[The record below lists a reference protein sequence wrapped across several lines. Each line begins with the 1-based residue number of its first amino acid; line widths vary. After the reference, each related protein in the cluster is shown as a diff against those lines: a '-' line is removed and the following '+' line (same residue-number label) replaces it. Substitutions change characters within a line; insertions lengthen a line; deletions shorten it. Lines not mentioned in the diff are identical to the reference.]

1 MDSGRSPKERDDDCW
16 EGTMRWWEQHF
27 ANSTRGRIVAILRRG
42 WRSVDELAAALG
54 LTDNAVRAHI
64 ATLERDGVV
73 AVAGA
78 RRDGTVGKPAT
89 LYGVAD
95 GADTL
100 FSSAYAPALSAL
112 VAEIGS
118 QHPDKLESLLRG
130 AGSRLAT
137 RAPGDFEERVRNAA
151 ALLTELG
158 ADADVEQTAEGY
170 AIHGHG
176 CALSQAVSS
185 NPQTCCMVEQL
196 LTDVTGARVCEQ
208 CDRTSNPPRCAFTIT
223 E

>member
-1 MDSGRSPKERDDDCW
+1 MQ
-16 EGTMRWWEQHF
+16 WWEQHF
-27 ANSTRGRIVAILRRG
+27 GNSTRGRIVAILRRG

-73 AVAGA
+73 ASAGE

-112 VAEIGS
+112 VAELGS
-118 QHPDKLESLLRG
+118 RHPEELESLLRG
-130 AGSRLAT
+130 AGKRLAKPASGT
-137 RAPGDFEERVRNAA
+137 FAERVDSAA
-151 ALLTELG
+151 AILTELG
-158 ADADVEQTAEGY
+158 ADADVVETAEGY

-176 CALSQAVSS
+176 CPLTQAVSAS
-185 NPQTCCMVEQL
+185 PETCCMVEQL
-196 LTDVTGARVCEQ
+196 LSEVTGGRVRER
-208 CDRTSNPPRCAFTIT
+208 CDRGHNPPRCAFVIS
-223 E
+223 EQIAE

>member
-1 MDSGRSPKERDDDCW
+1 
-16 EGTMRWWEQHF
+16 MRWWEQHF
-27 ANSTRGRIVAILRRG
+27 GNSTRGRIVAILRRG
-42 WRSVDELAAALG
+42 WRSVDELATALG

-73 AVAGA
+73 AATGS

-89 LYGVAD
+89 LYGVAE

-112 VAEIGS
+112 VAELGS
-118 QHPDKLESLLRG
+118 RYPEELESLLRG
-130 AGSRLAT
+130 AGRRLAKPAT
-137 RAPGDFEERVRNAA
+137 GTFAKRVGAAA

-158 ADADVEQTAEGY
+158 GDADVEETPDGY
-170 AIHGHG
+170 SIHGHG
-176 CALSQAVSS
+176 CALGEAVSS
-185 NPQTCCMVEQL
+185 RPETCCMVEQL
-196 LTDVTGARVCEQ
+196 LADVTGATVRER
-208 CDRTSNPPRCAFTIT
+208 CDRSQNPPRCAFTIT

>member
-1 MDSGRSPKERDDDCW
+1 
-16 EGTMRWWEQHF
+16 MRWWEQHF

-42 WRSVDELAAALG
+42 WRSVDEIASTLG

-73 AVAGA
+73 TVAGA
-78 RRDGTVGKPAT
+78 RRDGSVGKPAT
-89 LYGVAD
+89 LYGVAE

-112 VAEIGS
+112 ISEIG
-118 QHPDKLESLLRG
+118 QKHPEDLESLLRG

-137 RAPGDFEERVRNAA
+137 RAAGTFEERVEDAA
-151 ALLTELG
+151 AILTELG
-158 ADADVEQTAEGY
+158 ADADVERTAEGY
-170 AIHGHG
+170 AIRGNG

-185 NPQTCCMVEQL
+185 CPETCCMVEQL
-196 LTDVTGARVCEQ
+196 LAEVTGGKVCEQ
-208 CDRTSNPPRCAFTIT
+208 CDRTSSPPRCGFTIT